1 MPQPTPPRR
10 RHTNPARLVA
20 EIYAAYL
27 RVSSH
32 EQLMGYGLD
41 AQDSALDRWFSDN
54 PGRILF
60 DKYRDEGV
68 SGELD
73 ARPEK
78 SRLEGDADRG
88 LFNRIVVPK
97 VDRIGRTA
105 RASYNWAWQ
114 MSDMDIHFVS
124 ISENIDTSTPY
135 GWQAFQQYVQFSE
148 MEWNRIRERT
158 IGGREMKVA
167 KGGWPAGPPPY
178 GYEIVGQ
185 GKKGSYLQI
194 NRYEAFVLHTAVS
207 LLVDDKMS
215 FPKAAAELNRRRL
228 LPRSGRPW
236 SGQNLYQRLHA
247 DPILKGYTIYRK
259 TNRGD
264 RKKNTALYTDGTPV
278 HGPSHTIELDPIFEK
293 DRIDDLLGAF
303 TRTARHRQA
312 QENRFYSLT
321 GRIRGGCGSTYAG
334 GGRISERAYRCGGKS
349 SETTPCDCTNLDADE
364 VEERVWNEVCK
375 LLADQNRLDELAA
388 QRLQSLPGNRDKYL
402 ERKTSLTSDIER
414 QEAKIKDTV
423 PQYIKAGMDPEVA
436 AAAVKQLQEEISR
449 WESQL
454 EEVDR
459 WLKENEIAR
468 SRADEIAALSRKSQ
482 ENLRLMSN
490 ERKAEIF
497 EMLKISVT
505 PLDHRFMKQSGARC
519 KVTDWHRKTGRMVP
533 DDVTVEQW
541 VTVEA
546 MIRERHGSRHLSMAE
561 IDLHKALNTMLGRL
575 RTGAQWTQLAD
586 SPEER
591 ERLRQRQGVWFR
603 SGTWQA
609 LVDHLEA
616 FSEGTPVF
624 HQPKT
629 PAFLVVGQLYPE
641 LWSVFETKSGEL
653 TELTAEEAGFTN
665 PLSGMLR
672 ELAVDAE
679 KIARSGAK

>member
-1 MPQPTPPRR
+1 M
-10 RHTNPARLVA
+10 
-20 EIYAAYL
+20 
-27 RVSSH
+27 
-32 EQLMGYGLD
+32 
-41 AQDSALDRWFSDN
+41 
-54 PGRILF
+54 
-60 DKYRDEGV
+60 
-68 SGELD
+68 
-73 ARPEK
+73 
-78 SRLEGDADRG
+78 
-88 LFNRIVVPK
+88 
-97 VDRIGRTA
+97 
-105 RASYNWAWQ
+105 
-114 MSDMDIHFVS
+114 
-124 ISENIDTSTPY
+124 
-135 GWQAFQQYVQFSE
+135 
-148 MEWNRIRERT
+148 
-158 IGGREMKVA
+158 
-167 KGGWPAGPPPY
+167 
-178 GYEIVGQ
+178 
-185 GKKGSYLQI
+185 
-194 NRYEAFVLHTAVS
+194 
-207 LLVDDKMS
+207 
-215 FPKAAAELNRRRL
+215 
-228 LPRSGRPW
+228 
-236 SGQNLYQRLHA
+236 
-247 DPILKGYTIYRK
+247 
-259 TNRGD
+259 
-264 RKKNTALYTDGTPV
+264 
-278 HGPSHTIELDPIFEK
+278 
-293 DRIDDLLGAF
+293 
-303 TRTARHRQA
+303 
-312 QENRFYSLT
+312 
-321 GRIRGGCGSTYAG
+321 
-334 GGRISERAYRCGGKS
+334 
-349 SETTPCDCTNLDADE
+349 
-364 VEERVWNEVCK
+364 CK